1 MLRMLKQ
8 LRMDEKKLGEI
19 TITIAVDV

>member
-8 LRMDEKKLGEI
+8 LRMDEKMLGEI